1 MITTILGEFGPY
13 IAGLVTLLAS
23 LLGIYVKGRK
33 DANNKHNAEKAKA
46 NEKTHKRMD
55 HLPPVDPNDHDDI
68 IERLRKHS
76 Q

>member
-1 MITTILGEFGPY
+1 MITTIFGKFAPY
-13 IAGLVTLLAS
+13 IAACAALLAS